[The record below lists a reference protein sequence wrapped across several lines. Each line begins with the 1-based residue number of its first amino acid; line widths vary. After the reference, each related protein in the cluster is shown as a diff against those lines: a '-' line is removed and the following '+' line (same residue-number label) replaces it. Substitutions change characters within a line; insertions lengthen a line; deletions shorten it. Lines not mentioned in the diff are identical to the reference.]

1 MKYFMVD
8 LPSRLVL
15 TQAQADALF
24 EAVKGGMVVD
34 TSYKNGNSVKFIGD
48 LTVNDVKFM
57 PFDEEKVEAY
67 KLVAKAQE
75 LTRTDF

>member
-57 PFDEEKVEAY
+57 PFDEDKVEAY

-75 LTRTDF
+75 LTRSDF